1 MRCSK
6 FPLPSLNI
14 RLWSAFLPYQQT
26 GLRVVISNDHSIP
39 GRFKLLKITLPIFCW
54 EDSLFPGCFLWHKQS
69 QSTSLDIH
77 VCIQIIVSEIV
88 LNIAII
94 CTVSFTSAS
103 LGKQQCKEL

>member
-14 RLWSAFLPYQQT
+14 RLRPAFLPYQQT

-39 GRFKLLKITLPIFCW
+39 GRFKLLKITSPIFCW

-77 VCIQIIVSEIV
+77 VCTFDCLFSTHSQTWNSWANANTFE
-88 LNIAII
+88 
-94 CTVSFTSAS
+94 F
-103 LGKQQCKEL
+103 